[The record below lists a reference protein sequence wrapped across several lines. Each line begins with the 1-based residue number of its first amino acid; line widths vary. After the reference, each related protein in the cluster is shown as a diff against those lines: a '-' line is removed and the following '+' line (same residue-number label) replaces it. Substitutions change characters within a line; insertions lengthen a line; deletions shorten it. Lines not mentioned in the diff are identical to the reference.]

1 MKRSLLTVLLAAVLA
16 VPLALTLPGEAESSH
31 LTLGDRGVVVK
42 VTRVIDGDT
51 VEVNREFRG
60 EDNVRLIGIDTPEV
74 YGGKEPYGPAASNFT
89 TNQLEGRKVALEF
102 EQERFDS
109 FDRPLAH
116 VWRTPHQHFG
126 DTLARQGY
134 AQRAT
139 YLPNDRY
146 EQRFLNAQ
154 QVAKNNDRGIWGM
167 TQKQQ
172 CKIANHGNG
181 TGEGRPICDRFD
193 DDGEDSGGSEPG
205 VEPASKS
212 NCPSTHRI
220 KGNIADD
227 GEKIYHV
234 PSGQYY
240 EVTDPERC
248 FSSRTQAE
256 NAGYRA
262 SER

>member
-1 MKRSLLTVLLAAVLA
+1 MKRSLLSVLLAAVVA
-16 VPLALTLPGEAESSH
+16 VPLALTLPGEAKSSH
-31 LTLGDRGVVVK
+31 LTLEDRGMVVK

-89 TNQLEGRKVALEF
+89 TNKLEGRRVALQF

-109 FDRPLAH
+109 FGRPLAH
-116 VWRTPHQHFG
+116 VWRTPYQHFG

-146 EQRFLNAQ
+146 EPRFLKAQ
-154 QVAKNNDRGIWGM
+154 RVAKNNDRGIWGM
-167 TQKQQ
+167 TQRQQ

-181 TGEGRPICDRFD
+181 TGEGRPICDRF
-193 DDGEDSGGSEPG
+193 EDEGGDKQLG
-205 VEPASKS
+205 VPPASKS

-220 KGNIADD
+220 KGNIASD

-234 PSGQYY
+234 PGGQYY
-240 EVTDPERC
+240 SITDPERC
-248 FSSRTQAE
+248 FSTQTQAK

-262 SER
+262 SLR